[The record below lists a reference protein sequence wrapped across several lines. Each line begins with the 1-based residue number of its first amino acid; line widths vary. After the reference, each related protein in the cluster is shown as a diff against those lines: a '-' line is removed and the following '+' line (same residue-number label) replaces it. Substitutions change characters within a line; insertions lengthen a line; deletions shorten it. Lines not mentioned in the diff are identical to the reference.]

1 MAVRFPKQPEDEPR
15 PVDARREKLRSVVP
29 ENGATADIADV
40 VVLGPPRREYKITVK
55 IDRIERGQP
64 LIDPDDFGE

>member
-15 PVDARREKLRSVVP
+15 PVDARRERLRPVEP
-29 ENGATADIADV
+29 DENATTGIADV
-40 VVLGPPRREYKITVK
+40 VVLGPPRREYKIRVN

-64 LIDPDDFGE
+64 LIDSDDVGE